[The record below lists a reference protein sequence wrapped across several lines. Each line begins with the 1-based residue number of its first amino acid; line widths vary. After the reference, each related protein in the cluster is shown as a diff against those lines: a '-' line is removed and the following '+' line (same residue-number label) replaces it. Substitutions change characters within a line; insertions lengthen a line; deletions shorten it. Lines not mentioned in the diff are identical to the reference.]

1 MRQAEPLRRMAVAAD
16 REFERLG
23 AAREPDAVVDAVRA
37 YLESWSTERVAQLQR
52 ADAGWAPFDQH
63 HQPLSLSCAADVD
76 YVHRGLHDHCTAL
89 RASGHK
95 LPPELHELDLFLLL
109 ARALLEAT
117 RLEGGP
123 RANPAPLQG
132 TGPQARRMPV

>member
-1 MRQAEPLRRMAVAAD
+1 MRRTVVAAD

-63 HQPLSLSCAADVD
+63 HQPLSLACAADVD
-76 YVHRGLHDHCTAL
+76 DVHRGLHDHCIAL
-89 RASGHK
+89 RASGLK

-109 ARALLEAT
+109 AHALLEAT
-117 RLEGGP
+117 RRETAL
-123 RANPAPLQG
+123 
-132 TGPQARRMPV
+132 QARRVPV